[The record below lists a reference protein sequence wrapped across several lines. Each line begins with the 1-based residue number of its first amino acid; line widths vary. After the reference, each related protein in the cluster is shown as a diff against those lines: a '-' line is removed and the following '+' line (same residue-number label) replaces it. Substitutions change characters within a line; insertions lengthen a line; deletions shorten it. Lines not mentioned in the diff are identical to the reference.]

1 MCGFQSF
8 ERKFEIALAK
18 PGKQAVQPAG
28 ELGVF
33 LKADLLPEYFLRP
46 DLLNPSVDNAKHLG
60 LDETIELGCQ
70 LAVARRCN
78 GKSPFLL
85 ALGNAQQ
92 FGANFCSFSSQFL
105 PSRLPSS
112 VASKVE
118 IPRSKVAVF
127 PGTGR

>member
-60 LDETIELGCQ
+60 LDETIEPGCQ

-78 GKSPFLL
+78 RQSSFLL

-92 FGANFCSFSSQFL
+92 LGVPPLKLFQPVSTQQTSLIRCQ
-105 PSRLPSS
+105 
-112 VASKVE
+112 
-118 IPRSKVAVF
+118 
-127 PGTGR
+127 

>member
-1 MCGFQSF
+1 MALLGGVGCLSAFHHNAVCGFQSF

-78 GKSPFLL
+78 RQASFLL

-92 FGANFCSFSSQFL
+92 LG
-105 PSRLPSS
+105 
-112 VASKVE
+112 
-118 IPRSKVAVF
+118 IPPLKLFQPVSTQQTSLIRCQ
-127 PGTGR
+127 